1 MNTWIEFTPKQK
13 KEAKINTKRYFKFG
27 IVSLSFMFFTLSVMA
42 GSPDLRTQD
51 DTVKTPDVA
60 ENIPTINGDSTD
72 ACWSDVEWQEIDQVW
87 IPWGGSVEAD
97 DYTGRYKI
105 LWSST
110 ENLLYFLVE
119 ITDDV
124 FVDGYVFGPGDYYNY
139 DIVEVF
145 IDEDK
150 SGGVH
155 NYEDTENAF
164 AYHIV
169 VDAPEEGE
177 VNNDFVVCDMTGPV
191 TTVNYA
197 SHFPELAMKKTGNQY
212 TWEFSLAVYDDTY
225 DNSNPEASR
234 VDLSEGKIT
243 GLSLAYCDND
253 DPEEEPKTRDN
264 FFGSVWVPENEYN
277 DHWINADG
285 FGTIELT
292 GGAGI
297 DDEPGTPGISFLSY
311 PNPFADKAFIE
322 FNLSKSSMV
331 TIDVL
336 NILGQSIDTVV
347 EDRFQGGKH
356 TVEWTPIDI
365 PSGIYFCRM
374 QTDSFAG
381 TKKLLI
387 IR

>member
-1 MNTWIEFTPKQK
+1 MI
-13 KEAKINTKRYFKFG
+13 
-27 IVSLSFMFFTLSVMA
+27 FTLSVTA
-42 GSPDLRTQD
+42 ENPNLRIQD

-60 ENIPTINGDSTD
+60 ENTPTLNGDSID
-72 ACWSDVEWQEIDQVW
+72 ACWAEVDWQTIDQVW
-87 IPWGGSVEAD
+87 IPWGGSVEAE

-105 LWSST
+105 VWSST
-110 ENLLYFLVE
+110 ENVLYFLVE

-150 SGGVH
+150 SGGIH
-155 NYEDTENAF
+155 NYETGGVNAENAF

-169 VDAPEEGE
+169 VDAPEDGE
-177 VNNDFVVCDMTGPV
+177 VNNDFVVCDMAGNTY
-191 TTVNYA
+191 TVNYA
-197 SHFPELAMKKTGNQY
+197 GHFPDLAMKKTGNQY

-225 DNSNPEASR
+225 DNSNPENSR
-234 VDLSEGKIT
+234 VDLSEGKII

-253 DPEEEPKTRDN
+253 APDLERDN
-264 FFGSVWVPENEYN
+264 FFGSVEVSHADSN

-292 GGAGI
+292 GDAGI
-297 DDEPGTPGISFLSY
+297 DADPIATGISFLSY
-311 PNPFADKAFIE
+311 PNPFADKTFIE
-322 FNLSKSSMV
+322 FELPKSSKV
-331 TIDVL
+331 TIDIL
-336 NILGQSIDTVV
+336 NILGQSVDTVI
-347 EDRFQGGKH
+347 EASFQRGRH
-356 TVEWTPIDI
+356 TVEWAPEGI

-374 QTDSFAG
+374 QTASFTDA
-381 TKKLLI
+381 KKLLI

>member
-1 MNTWIEFTPKQK
+1 
-13 KEAKINTKRYFKFG
+13 
-27 IVSLSFMFFTLSVMA
+27 MFFTLSVTA
-42 GSPDLRTQD
+42 VSPNLRIQD

-60 ENIPTINGDSTD
+60 ENTPTINGDSTD
-72 ACWSDVEWQEIDQVW
+72 ACWAEVDWQTIDQVW
-87 IPWGGSVEAD
+87 IPWGGSVGAD
-97 DYTGRYKI
+97 DYTGKYKI
-105 LWSST
+105 IWSSS

-124 FVDGYVFGPGDYYNY
+124 FVDGYEFGPGDYYNY

-197 SHFPELAMKKTGNQY
+197 SHFPDLAMKKTGNQY

-234 VDLSEGKIT
+234 VDLSEGKIS

-264 FFGSVWVPENEYN
+264 FFGSVWVPEEEYN
-277 DHWINADG
+277 NHWINADG

-292 GGAGI
+292 SGAGI
-297 DDEPGTPGISFLSY
+297 EENSTIPGISFLSY
-311 PNPFADKAFIE
+311 PNPFSDKTFIE
-322 FNLSKSSMV
+322 FDLPKASRV

-336 NILGQSIDTVV
+336 NILGQPVDIIV
-347 EDRFQGGKH
+347 EAKFQRGRH
-356 TVEWTPIDI
+356 TVQWTPKDI
-365 PSGIYFCRM
+365 PSGIYLCRM
-374 QTDSFAG
+374 QTASFTG